1 MSFVS
6 LRGGAMLP
14 PVCFPQAGFLCQ
26 NRHFA
31 AKNGA
36 LTRIPKRK
44 NAVARKLLLCWQN
57 LSFFGIISQL
67 FTQFQ
72 KGMKKPATL
81 YFIRI
86 AGDFGRKLVGLR
98 GFEPPTLCTPCKC
111 ASQTA
116 LQPEK
121 GSADSRPYRRICQT
135 EFIRRTG
142 GRRVRGRVRTPRTPF
157 HAGRRRRF
165 LRL

>member
-44 NAVARKLLLCWQN
+44 NAVA
-57 LSFFGIISQL
+57 
-67 FTQFQ
+67 
-72 KGMKKPATL
+72 KKVATL
-81 YFIRI
+81 LAKFVLFWHYFATFYTIPKRH
-86 AGDFGRKLVGLR
+86 
-98 GFEPPTLCTPCKC
+98 
-111 ASQTA
+111 
-116 LQPEK
+116 EK
-121 GSADSRPYRRICQT
+121 ARNPVFY
-135 EFIRRTG
+135 
-142 GRRVRGRVRTPRTPF
+142 
-157 HAGRRRRF
+157 
-165 LRL
+165 